1 MSLVIKRI
9 LSMHEKRGLSDAQS
23 FNLLVDLAVQDGVDC
38 VMADL
43 PGEYLARFRDWIDDL
58 PPLDTLIDLKSGP
71 LSERD
76 KSTIRAIRTWL
87 ERHPGGR
94 ESPEGAGSA
103 ANGSGGT
110 DQPLPVDAHH

>member
-1 MSLVIKRI
+1 MRVAVKRI
-9 LSMHEKRGLSDAQS
+9 LFLHQKRGLSEAQS

-43 PGEYLARFRDWIDDL
+43 PGEYLARFREWIDNL
-58 PPLDTLIDLKSGP
+58 PSLDTLINLKSGP

-76 KSTIRAIRTWL
+76 KSTIRAIRDWL
-87 ERHPGGR
+87 DCHPGGR
-94 ESPEGAGSA
+94 ESPEEARST

-110 DQPLPVDAHH
+110 DPSRPIVSLH